1 MNSRIL
7 IYIVSSL
14 ILLTT
19 AGCFTQKLIESAFY
33 TGKYQEVVTSFL
45 ITEDKSK
52 LVLLGEKYHYIFDA
66 DVSMVKIL
74 NSSCLPLISVY
85 FTDLRVKKDNRI
97 TGNFTLTLASSATDE
112 QKKSAMDVGFAYDGE
127 KLFMEMSGK
136 LDGIRYSATGFAGVP
151 LSYRTN
157 GPYYLDIVEETAE
170 LNIAGKILLTPI
182 AVLADGVL
190 VLGGAALML
199 FMGGCGGCG

>member
-19 AGCFTQKLIESAFY
+19 TGCFTKKFIESDFY
-33 TGKYQEVVTSFL
+33 TGRYQELVDIFLVTG
-45 ITEDKSK
+45 DKSK

-66 DVSMVKIL
+66 DASVAKIL
-74 NSSCLPLISVY
+74 NSSCLPLISII

-97 TGNFTLTLASSATDE
+97 IGNFTLTLALEEATDE
-112 QKKSAMDVGFAYDGE
+112 QKKSAMDVGFAYDGK
-127 KLFMEMSGK
+127 KLFMDMSGK
-136 LDGIRYSATGFAGVP
+136 LEGIRYSAAGFAEGS
-151 LSYRTN
+151 LGYKSN
-157 GPYYLDIVEETAE
+157 GPNYLDIVEETAE
-170 LNIAGKILLTPI
+170 LNTAGKILLTPI

-190 VLGGAALML
+190 VLGGAALYL
-199 FMGGCGGCG
+199 GAGVQ